1 MKNLALDYFK
11 TQPSYCLMVAP
22 KVRDMITKLWLDGN
36 RLHTIAETVLKSD
49 IGRQSIIR
57 YKQYVSNV
65 TIVTAEYIDSDE
77 VTRSIIMGFLKYIEE
92 IYNELEYSV
101 FGKGLVDLSFNVTE

>member
-36 RLHTIAETVLKSD
+36 SLRTIAETVLKSD
-49 IGRQSIIR
+49 LGKQSIIR
-57 YKQYVSNV
+57 YKQYVANV
-65 TIVTAEYIDSDE
+65 TAVTEYFINSDE
-77 VTRSIIMGFLKYIEE
+77 NTRSIIMGFLSYIEE
-92 IYNELEYSV
+92 TYNELEY
-101 FGKGLVDLSFNVTE
+101 KRNGLAELSFEALK